1 MKDYDH
7 IILWLDYFNK
17 HLSRQKGRKVKRSR
31 AVFDPIVSELVDAA
45 KLAGYNPTT
54 EETNNQARYPRRY
67 FVKSGYIMLSKP
79 EGVKKSAIIDTIAEK
94 MIQKRNKQK
103 SSQR

>member
-17 HLSRQKGRKVKRSR
+17 HLSRHKGRKVKRDH
-31 AVFDPIVSELVDAA
+31 AVFDPTISELVDAA
-45 KLAGYNPTT
+45 KLAGFNPTT
-54 EETNNQARYPRRY
+54 EETNSQTRYPRRY
-67 FVKSGYIMLSKP
+67 FVKSGYIMLPKS
-79 EGVKKSAIIDTIAEK
+79 EDVKKSSIIDVVAEK

-103 SSQR
+103 SGQR

>member
-1 MKDYDH
+1 MNDVT
-7 IILWLDYFNK
+7 IIC
-17 HLSRQKGRKVKRSR
+17 SRHVVIHSDTDMYTRIT
-31 AVFDPIVSELVDAA
+31 DLLPH
-45 KLAGYNPTT
+45 PTT